1 MSQDWEASTDVG
13 IFNDWFALDNT
24 EELPPRYDEG
34 FIPDLDESW
43 LSALI
48 ANEVLP
54 DPINSSLRQFNA
66 DVTSFDN
73 NAGCK
78 DGINLGTPTLSE
90 PDDLR
95 WPEINHSDCLSDL
108 PNYGVSERVNMVAT
122 DEEEAKIEPTNQSCP
137 SPARKSLSDLSN
149 KSHLARS
156 GQQASAKRLNFD
168 KPKFKRTKISNEV
181 RIVLDAHFNG
191 SAYPTDGELAL
202 LSGKTGLPV
211 SVIKRWFMN
220 ARSRKTMP
228 EGKKAHDPV
237 TKFSIPAR
245 RHLISTVRVFE
256 GC

>member
-1 MSQDWEASTDVG
+1 MPQDWEASTDLG

-43 LSALI
+43 LSAFMASEI
-48 ANEVLP
+48 LP
-54 DPINSSLRQFNA
+54 DPNNSSLRQFNA
-66 DVTSFDN
+66 DIASFDN

-78 DGINLGTPTLSE
+78 AGVDLDTPTLDE
-90 PDDLR
+90 PADLR
-95 WPEINHSDCLSDL
+95 GPSSNHSDCLLDL
-108 PNYGVSERVNMVAT
+108 LNYGVPDRVDMVAK
-122 DEEEAKIEPTNQSCP
+122 DEEEAEIQSTHQPFP
-137 SPARKSLSDLSN
+137 SPAGKSLSDPSDE
-149 KSHLARS
+149 SHLIRS
-156 GQQASAKRLNFD
+156 GQQASTKRLISD

-181 RIVLDAHFNG
+181 RTVLDAHFNG

-228 EGKKAHDPV
+228 EGKRVHDPV
-237 TKFSIPAR
+237 TKFSIRAR
-245 RHLISTVRVFE
+245 CHLIFTARVSE